1 MLRAPRLDTRSH
13 GLGPLGVSRVTARG
27 PSCRLPPSTFALFQL
42 LIASKLVSRGS
53 AAAVAAARGRTERAA
68 AQEQTF
74 RQQHAPQLERRQAWG
89 GLGRARAMT
98 KSWMRRNKTHYPI
111 LHDPFRSAPA
121 VLLQIQEK
129 EGLADQLGAREHRA
143 LHRQGHV
150 RDKAASCE
158 ANEEVGKSHWS

>member
-1 MLRAPRLDTRSH
+1 MLRATRLDTRSH

-42 LIASKLVSRGS
+42 LIASRLVSRGS
-53 AAAVAAARGRTERAA
+53 AAAVAAARGRMERAA

-98 KSWMRRNKTHYPI
+98 KS
-111 LHDPFRSAPA
+111 
-121 VLLQIQEK
+121 
-129 EGLADQLGAREHRA
+129 
-143 LHRQGHV
+143 
-150 RDKAASCE
+150 
-158 ANEEVGKSHWS
+158 